1 MLRKHAE
8 RGFTLIELMIVV
20 AIIAI
25 LAAVAIPQY
34 RKFQLRA
41 KTSEAKANVGAV
53 RTAEEGWAAE
63 HDEYLIAGWYPG
75 NAGSSPQDWDP
86 ANAGS
91 FTDLGFKPAGQVYY
105 DYGIA
110 SGDATGDLTGANPQ
124 DGDPV
129 SVADGTTDITI
140 VARGDLDGDGNY
152 SYYGT
157 SDEDAKIFGPDGDDF

>member
-41 KTSEAKANVGAV
+41 KTSEAKANVGAI

-63 HDEYLIAGWYPG
+63 HDQYLIAAWYPG
-75 NAGSSPQDWDP
+75 GATSSPQDWDP
-86 ANAGS
+86 DNAGA

-110 SGDATGDLTGANPQ
+110 SGDATDDLTGASCE

-129 SVADGTTDITI
+129 DVSDGTTDITI
-140 VARGDLDGDGNY
+140 VARGDLDGDGDY

-157 SDEDAKIFGPDGDDF
+157 TDEDAKVYGPDGDDF